1 MSTRAVARRRAAGQ
15 GEAAGWRQSG
25 RRPARRERGLAHR
38 VGRRAGRVL
47 APLLTVAALLAVWEA
62 WVRLAGVPEFVLPA
76 PSQVARTA
84 VEVAP
89 LLGPHVVTTLTE
101 AAAGLALGAVAGLLL
116 SIVVTASRVTGDAVY
131 PLVVLTQTVP
141 VVVLAPLMIL
151 WAGFGLLPKVILV
164 SLTVFFPVL
173 VSAVGAMRAVDAE
186 HSDMVAGLGG
196 TRLDQFLLVRLPASV
211 PGALAGLRVAAT
223 YAVGAAVVAEYLAG
237 QSGLGV
243 FVQRSRKAYAVD
255 QIFVGVVLIAL
266 LSGLFFA
273 LVAALTRVA
282 TPWQRGKS

>member
-1 MSTRAVARRRAAGQ
+1 MSQVVRRRSAA
-15 GEAAGWRQSG
+15 ESRTAVG
-25 RRPARRERGLAHR
+25 R
-38 VGRRAGRVL
+38 RRAGRVV
-47 APLLTVAALLAVWEA
+47 APLLTVVLLLAVWEG
-62 WVRLAGVPEFVLPA
+62 WVRLAAVPEFVLPA

-89 LLGPHVVTTLTE
+89 LLGPHVATTLTE

-116 SIVVTASRVTGDAVY
+116 GIVVTASRVTGDAVY

-255 QIFVGVVLIAL
+255 QIFVGVVLIAF

>member
-1 MSTRAVARRRAAGQ
+1 VNQGVRRRFSAGQ
-15 GEAAGWRQSG
+15 R
-25 RRPARRERGLAHR
+25 LD
-38 VGRRAGRVL
+38 VGRRTAWRVV
-47 APLLTVAALLAVWEA
+47 APLLTVVVLLAVWET

-76 PSQVARTA
+76 PSHVVGTA

-89 LLGPHVVTTLTE
+89 LLGPHVATTLTE
-101 AAAGLALGAVAGLLL
+101 AVAGLVLGTVAGLLL
-116 SIVVTASRVTGDAVY
+116 SILITASRVTGDAVY

-151 WAGFGLLPKVILV
+151 WTGFGLLPKIVLV
-164 SLTVFFPVL
+164 ALTVFFPVL

-186 HSDMVAGLGG
+186 HADMVAGLGG
-196 TRLDQFLLVRLPASV
+196 TRLDQFLLVRLPASI

-273 LVAALTRVA
+273 LVAMLTRVA

>member
-1 MSTRAVARRRAAGQ
+1 VSKGVRRRG
-15 GEAAGWRQSG
+15 
-25 RRPARRERGLAHR
+25 
-38 VGRRAGRVL
+38 AGRVI
-47 APLLTVAALLAVWEA
+47 APLLTVVVLVGVWEA
-62 WVRLAGVPEFVLPA
+62 AVRLTGVPKFVLPA

-89 LLGPHVVTTLTE
+89 LLGPHVLTTLTE
-101 AAAGLALGAVAGLLL
+101 AVAGLVLGTVAGLVL
-116 SIVVTASRVTGDAVY
+116 SILVTASRVTGDAVY

-151 WAGFGLLPKVILV
+151 WTGFGLLPKIILV
-164 SLTVFFPVL
+164 ALTVFFPVL
-173 VSAVGAMRAVDAE
+173 VSAVAAMRAVDAE
-186 HSDMVAGLGG
+186 HADMVAGLGG
-196 TRLDQFLLVRLPASV
+196 TRLDQFLLVRLPASI

-273 LVAALTRVA
+273 LVAVLTRVA

>member
-1 MSTRAVARRRAAGQ
+1 MSKGAQQHSAQQEGVRRRG
-15 GEAAGWRQSG
+15 
-25 RRPARRERGLAHR
+25 
-38 VGRRAGRVL
+38 AGRVI
-47 APLLTVAALLAVWEA
+47 APILTVVVLLVVWEA
-62 WVRLAGVPEFVLPA
+62 AVRLTGVPEFVLPA

-89 LLGPHVVTTLTE
+89 LLGPHVLTTLTE
-101 AAAGLALGAVAGLLL
+101 AVAGLVLGTVAGLVL
-116 SIVVTASRVTGDAVY
+116 SILVTASRVTGDAVY

-151 WAGFGLLPKVILV
+151 WTGFGLLPKIVLV
-164 SLTVFFPVL
+164 ALTVFFPVL
-173 VSAVGAMRAVDAE
+173 VSAVSAMRAVDAE

-196 TRLDQFLLVRLPASV
+196 TRLDQFLLVRLPASI

-273 LVAALTRVA
+273 LVAVLTRVA

>member
-1 MSTRAVARRRAAGQ
+1 MRPERVA
-15 GEAAGWRQSG
+15 
-25 RRPARRERGLAHR
+25 
-38 VGRRAGRVL
+38 
-47 APLLTVAALLAVWEA
+47 APLLTVAVLLGGWEA

-76 PSQVARTA
+76 PSRVARTA
-84 VEVAP
+84 IEVAP
-89 LLGPHVVTTLTE
+89 VLGPHVVTTLTE
-101 AAAGLALGAVAGLLL
+101 AVAGLVLGTVAGLVL
-116 SIVVTASRVTGDAVY
+116 SVLVTASRVTGDAVY

-141 VVVLAPLMIL
+141 TVVLAPLMIL

-164 SLTVFFPVL
+164 ALTVFFPVL
-173 VSAVGAMRAVDAE
+173 ISAVGAMRAVDAE
-186 HSDMVAGLGG
+186 HAEVVAGLGG

-255 QIFVGVVLIAL
+255 QIFVGVALIAV
-266 LSGLFFA
+266 LSALFFA

-282 TPWQRGKS
+282 TPWQHTVSRGEP

>member
-1 MSTRAVARRRAAGQ
+1 VSQGSQRQGVQRQGARRQ
-15 GEAAGWRQSG
+15 GV
-25 RRPARRERGLAHR
+25 RRRGVWR
-38 VGRRAGRVL
+38 VG
-47 APLLTVAALLAVWEA
+47 APILTVVVLLTVWEVG
-62 WVRLAGVPEFVLPA
+62 VRLTGVPEFVLPA

-89 LLGPHVVTTLTE
+89 LLGPHVLTTLTE
-101 AAAGLALGAVAGLLL
+101 AVAGLVLGTVAGLVL
-116 SIVVTASRVTGDAVY
+116 SILVTASRVTGDAVY

-151 WAGFGLLPKVILV
+151 WTGFGLLPKIVLV
-164 SLTVFFPVL
+164 ALTVFFPVL
-173 VSAVGAMRAVDAE
+173 VSAVSAMRAVDAE

-196 TRLDQFLLVRLPASV
+196 TRLDQFLLVRLPASI

-273 LVAALTRVA
+273 LVAVLTRVA